1 MKYSIYSL
9 DLNTLDIERIASAAS
24 KLSALAF
31 VDVLK
36 TLARRCAPSLEFYIV
51 NSKED

>member
-9 DLNTLDIERIASAAS
+9 DINTLDIERVASATS
-24 KLSALAF
+24 KLSAMAF
-31 VDVLK
+31 IDTLK
-36 TLARRCAPSLEFYIV
+36 MLARRCAPSLEFYIV